1 MIFHEIISL
10 IVEICTEFKMFLC
23 LSYLGIQVEWGE
35 LVLCEWELGFIAAR
49 WRRVS
54 YAVIYLFSYQ

>member
-23 LSYLGIQVEWGE
+23 LCYLGIQVEWGE
-35 LVLCEWELGFIAAR
+35 LVLCEWKLGFIAAR

-54 YAVIYLFSYQ
+54 YTVIYLFSYQ